1 MYHLLV
7 LFYLNLILLNYAL
20 ICFVFVRRSY
30 GIFLVVFEVLERCL
44 LSPGLALMGVT
55 GGIILR
61 SCSFVFDGFVKIVDL
76 VLESS
81 KLARSTLFQFI
92 STCFCV
98 FYCRLDSSSLLF
110 TRSSTSSTAD
120 IVTNSCSK
128 FEDRLIPLQPY
139 RE

>member
-1 MYHLLV
+1 
-7 LFYLNLILLNYAL
+7 
-20 ICFVFVRRSY
+20 
-30 GIFLVVFEVLERCL
+30 
-44 LSPGLALMGVT
+44 MGVT